1 MFSWFCA
8 KCILKKIFKN
18 YFLTEWQL
26 PVWESVSDIFEILY
40 VKLKSA
46 CFSPTGQDA
55 YDKTG
60 NNNTVEVSAKATLV
74 SLR

>member
-1 MFSWFCA
+1 MYF
-8 KCILKKIFKN
+8 KKKFKN
-18 YFLTEWQL
+18 HFLTEWQL
-26 PVWESVSDIFEILY
+26 PESVSDIFEILY